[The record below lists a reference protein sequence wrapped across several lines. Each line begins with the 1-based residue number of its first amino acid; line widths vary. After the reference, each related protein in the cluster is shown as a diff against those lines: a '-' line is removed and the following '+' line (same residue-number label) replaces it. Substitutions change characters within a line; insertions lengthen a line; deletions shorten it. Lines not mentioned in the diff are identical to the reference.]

1 VDEASVPVAAGRY
14 HLEDQ
19 IRVQPAE
26 RGEGDQEEEED
37 NRRAL
42 GSWPWG

>member
-1 VDEASVPVAAGRY
+1 VPVAAGRY

-19 IRVQPAE
+19 IRVQSAE
-26 RGEGDQEEEED
+26 HGKGDEEEDED

-42 GSWPWG
+42 GSWP